1 MRNIFVLED
10 DGNRMKA
17 FAGMFLEDNLVM
29 TNTAKS
35 ALSIFNSD
43 IEFDVIYLDH
53 DLGGNVFVSSED
65 INTGAYVS
73 KHMYGL
79 VDKDTLIIIHSY
91 NPTGASNIKQNLI
104 SKGFKNVHVIPFSPK
119 IFEVS

>member
-10 DGNRMKA
+10 DGNRMKT

-29 TNTAKS
+29 TNNAKS
-35 ALSIFNSD
+35 AIDILYSD
-43 IEFDVIYLDH
+43 IEFDIIYLDH

-65 INTGAYVS
+65 INTGAYLS
-73 KHMYGL
+73 KHMDGL
-79 VDKDTLIIIHSY
+79 NKDILIIIHSY
-91 NPTGASNIKQNLI
+91 NPTGASNIKQNLL

-119 IFEVS
+119 IFEVF